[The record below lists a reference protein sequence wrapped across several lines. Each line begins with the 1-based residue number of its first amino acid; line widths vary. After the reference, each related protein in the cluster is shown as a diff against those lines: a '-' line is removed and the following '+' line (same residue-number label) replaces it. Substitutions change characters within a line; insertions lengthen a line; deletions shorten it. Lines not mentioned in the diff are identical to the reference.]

1 MEKESIFSVC
11 KAVCV
16 ERKWVHSVTMMFI
29 TRLHITRSC
38 FSGGRKAGFIALCFF
53 AGAVCYEC
61 MYIFLVCSFSSNN
74 YVDVLR
80 DYKGLGD

>member
-16 ERKWVHSVTMMFI
+16 ERKWVRSVTMMFI

-38 FSGGRKAGFIALCFF
+38 FCGGREAGFVALCFN
-53 AGAVCYEC
+53 AGAIYAHSQYMSADNTAGLQV
-61 MYIFLVCSFSSNN
+61 LVS
-74 YVDVLR
+74 
-80 DYKGLGD
+80 